1 MPLTLDPTHVIKK
14 PLVTE
19 KSTWE
24 TESRNR
30 YAFEVVKS
38 ARKADVKAAIEAL
51 YDVRVERVSTQ
62 IRKGKYRRT
71 RFGPAKTP
79 DWKKAVVQLHE
90 DDRIELF

>member
-1 MPLTLDPTHVIKK
+1 MPLALDPTQILKQ
-14 PLVTE
+14 PLITE

-30 YAFEVVKS
+30 YAFEVVMN
-38 ARKADVKAAIEAL
+38 ARKADIKAAVETI
-51 YDVRVERVSTQ
+51 YGVRVERVSTQ

-71 RFGPAKTP
+71 RFGPAKTN